1 MSQLDARDLTSHVM
15 KLRLHPAIC
24 SQSGRE
30 WSNTLRVPLCGS
42 VSRST
47 SASNYCCSEPVDFQA
62 VSFSQGQMIHQPK
75 QRGLTFNPNSSLPTL
90 LSHCLNSV
98 SQWNT
103 MLSIRRV
110 FCSLSGW
117 WPHPGAATTMDY
129 DCHAHLGI
137 RSSASD
143 FSNRVE
149 TEPRSVRSAWGG
161 LLK

>member
-1 MSQLDARDLTSHVM
+1 MSGIWPPMSRNWDCILQCIHIWKRM
-15 KLRLHPAIC
+15 KQYAACL
-24 SQSGRE
+24 
-30 WSNTLRVPLCGS
+30 LCGS
-42 VSRST
+42 VSRSA
-47 SASNYCCSEPVDFQA
+47 SAPNYCCSELVYFQA
-62 VSFSQGQMIHQPK
+62 VWFSQGQMIHQPK

-90 LSHCLNSV
+90 LSHCLSSV

-103 MLSIRRV
+103 TLSIRKV

-117 WPHPGAATTMDY
+117 RPLPGTATSMDY

-143 FSNRVE
+143 FSNHVE
-149 TEPRSVRSAWGG
+149 TEPRCVKSAWGG